1 MSISAEGALA
11 LLARVSV
18 VLGSA
23 VDWRAS
29 LEVAARELVP
39 ELGDACTVH
48 LHDGATASRCVA
60 HAHADAA
67 VASRLGERVLR
78 STTHD
83 DQDDGGRLCVP
94 LRMGE
99 GAVLGVLTV
108 TRARSGPF
116 TANERLVAEEIGRR
130 LAMVVDHARSL
141 EHAQVISERF
151 EAMLSELTDGIVI
164 QDAQGRLLFANDS
177 LVRLCGLVSNRSA
190 FENGPPD
197 GIVERLG
204 IYDDHRVPFEVE
216 KLPGRIAL
224 RSGQPAEAIIGSR
237 HSGGERWAMVRAT
250 PIHDERGE
258 LRMVINVVHD
268 ITKKKLGEES
278 QRFLAEASAALGGTL
293 DIDAIAR
300 NLVSF
305 LAPAHVD
312 VAAFFFEDRAREPAR
327 AGIGS
332 ERMLLARDV
341 PLLRDAFA
349 DGAPRHRDAPL
360 EIDGAPS
367 GVHAHGVVP
376 LVGRERVE
384 GVLLLGFASPDRRA
398 SAELLALIDGVAQRA
413 GGAIENARLYRE
425 AGEAITAR
433 DVFLS
438 VASHELKTPL
448 TSLRL
453 QAQSIAR
460 DLRKAPVPLEVM
472 RPKVDAVEQQLRRL
486 TELVNGLLDVSR
498 ITGRRLRLH
507 PEPTC
512 LAAIAREVVA
522 RFEPVFVQRGCE
534 LHMELPAAM
543 EGTWDRMRLD
553 QAVTNLVSNAC
564 KYGGGGRV
572 AIALRER
579 EGFAELS
586 VRDQGIGIQPRDQ
599 ARIFER
605 FERAVAEHH
614 YGGFGMGLW
623 IAREIVEAHG
633 GHIVVESAPGR
644 GSTFTIELPTE
655 VRPEIV

>member
-1 MSISAEGALA
+1 
-11 LLARVSV
+11 
-18 VLGSA
+18 
-23 VDWRAS
+23 
-29 LEVAARELVP
+29 
-39 ELGDACTVH
+39 
-48 LHDGATASRCVA
+48 
-60 HAHADAA
+60 
-67 VASRLGERVLR
+67 
-78 STTHD
+78 
-83 DQDDGGRLCVP
+83 
-94 LRMGE
+94 
-99 GAVLGVLTV
+99 
-108 TRARSGPF
+108 
-116 TANERLVAEEIGRR
+116 
-130 LAMVVDHARSL
+130 
-141 EHAQVISERF
+141 
-151 EAMLSELTDGIVI
+151 
-164 QDAQGRLLFANDS
+164 
-177 LVRLCGLVSNRSA
+177 
-190 FENGPPD
+190 
-197 GIVERLG
+197 
-204 IYDDHRVPFEVE
+204 
-216 KLPGRIAL
+216 
-224 RSGQPAEAIIGSR
+224 
-237 HSGGERWAMVRAT
+237 
-250 PIHDERGE
+250 
-258 LRMVINVVHD
+258 
-268 ITKKKLGEES
+268 
-278 QRFLAEASAALGGTL
+278 
-293 DIDAIAR
+293 
-300 NLVSF
+300 
-305 LAPAHVD
+305 
-312 VAAFFFEDRAREPAR
+312 
-327 AGIGS
+327 
-332 ERMLLARDV
+332 MLLARDV